1 MNWKPVRKYLDHGI
15 LVTSS
20 SDVPATVSSNPFVA
34 LYSLVT
40 RKNNLGREVAP
51 QEAVSREEALRAY
64 TINGTWLT
72 REENL
77 KGSIEAGKA
86 ADMVILDRDYFTVPE
101 EEIKDIRV
109 EKTMV
114 GGNFVWQRERSDP

>member
-20 SDVPATVSSNPFVA
+20 SDVPSTVSSNPFVA

-40 RKNNLGREVAP
+40 RKNNLGREVAS

-64 TINGTWLT
+64 TVNGTWLT

-86 ADMVILDRDYFTVPE
+86 ADMVILDRDYFAVPE

-114 GGNFVWQRERSDP
+114 GGNFVWQRGV